1 MSPGDMILESLTN
14 LFRIYINW
22 RFIKI
27 FFPVPRVKKYV
38 ELIGYV
44 LFYIITIGVFLIFHT
59 PIINLITNLIC
70 FYVVMLLYEGSNRK
84 RILASIL
91 IYSINMVCDYFAY
104 YLFVGSRLE
113 EPVTQFFSIVTDL
126 LILICELTAE
136 RVLGDRAKGEY
147 IKGLGTII
155 MVSLLGIVMLL
166 ALELSGL
173 GNKRLFIWESLGV
186 LSINIIVFYLYHTY
200 IDMYQKLHEKE
211 ILEQQVKIYS
221 NQLEV
226 IEQTQTKVRSLRH
239 DMSHHIQELRRLTA
253 QNEEDETLRYLDKME
268 TAMTNEKEYV
278 YSGNKEI
285 DGILNYMLE
294 KANDALQNVE
304 IEIRNL
310 RNLDEYS
317 FELAV
322 IMGNLLDNAIEAAVQ
337 TKEKFL
343 RFQMEEEKGV
353 LYIQVANR
361 YCGELLEKEGR
372 LLSTKKDGEKHGFGL
387 KNVKDIVEKNH
398 GMIDIRYDDKL
409 FVVDVVLYLNSLC

>member
-1 MSPGDMILESLTN
+1 MSSGDMILESAN
-14 LFRIYINW
+14 NFFRIYINW
-22 RFIKI
+22 RFIRI
-27 FFPVPRVKKYV
+27 FFPVPRVQKYK
-38 ELIGYV
+38 EFIGYL
-44 LFYIITIGVFLIFHT
+44 LFYVVTFGVFLIFQT
-59 PIINLITNLIC
+59 PAINLITNLAC
-70 FYVVMLLYEGSNRK
+70 FYIVMLLYEGSNRK
-84 RILASIL
+84 RILAAIL
-91 IYSINMVCDYFAY
+91 IYSINMVCDCCAYF
-104 YLFVGSRLE
+104 LFADSRVGESAS
-113 EPVTQFFSIVTDL
+113 QFFSSVTDL
-126 LILICELTAE
+126 MILICELIAE
-136 RVLGDRAKGEY
+136 RILGEQAKREY
-147 IKGLGTII
+147 IRGLGII
-155 MVSLLGIVMLL
+155 IIVPLLGIVMLHFL
-166 ALELSGL
+166 DTSGL
-173 GNKRLFIWESLGV
+173 GSRGLLVGESLGV

-211 ILEQQVKIYS
+211 VLEQQVKIYS

-268 TAMTNEKEYV
+268 NSMTNEKEYV
-278 YSGNKEI
+278 YSGNREI

-322 IMGNLLDNAIEAAVQ
+322 ILGNLLDNAIEAAAQ

-343 RFQMEEEKGV
+343 RFQMEEDKGV

-361 YCGELLEKEGR
+361 YCGELLDKEDR

>member
-1 MSPGDMILESLTN
+1 MSHSDIILESLTN

-27 FFPVPRVKKYV
+27 FFPIPRVKKYM
-38 ELIGYV
+38 EFIGYV
-44 LFYIITIGVFLIFHT
+44 LFYVITIGIFLIFHA
-59 PIINLITNLIC
+59 PLINLITNLIC

-91 IYSINMVCDYFAY
+91 IYSINMVCDCFAY
-104 YLFVGSRLE
+104 FIFAGSRIE
-113 EPVTQFFSIVTDL
+113 ESVAQFFSIVTDL
-126 LILICELTAE
+126 LILICELIAE
-136 RVLGDRAKGEY
+136 RVLGDQAKREY
-147 IKGLGTII
+147 FKGLGIII
-155 MVSLLGIVMLL
+155 MIPLVGIVMLI
-166 ALELSGL
+166 ALEMSGL
-173 GNKRLFIWESLGV
+173 GSRGLLVWESLGV

-211 ILEQQVKIYS
+211 VLEQQVKIYS

-239 DMSHHIQELRRLTA
+239 DMSHHIQELRRLTV
-253 QNEEDETLRYLDKME
+253 QNEEQETMRYLDKME
-268 TAMTNEKEYV
+268 NSMTNEKEYV
-278 YSGNKEI
+278 YSGNREI

-294 KANDALQNVE
+294 KANDALQKVE

-317 FELAV
+317 FELA
-322 IMGNLLDNAIEAAVQ
+322 IILGNLLDNAIEAAER

-372 LLSTKKDGEKHGFGL
+372 LLSTKTDGGKHGFGL

-398 GMIDIRYDDKL
+398 GMMDIRYDDEL
-409 FVVDVVLYLNSLC
+409 FEVDVVLYLNSMC

>member
-1 MSPGDMILESLTN
+1 MSPGNMILESMTN

-27 FFPVPRVKKYV
+27 FFPVPRVKKHLEFV
-38 ELIGYV
+38 GYI

-155 MVSLLGIVMLL
+155 MVPLLGIVMLL

-253 QNEEDETLRYLDKME
+253 QNEEDEMMRYLEKME
-268 TAMTNEKEYV
+268 ISMTNEKEYV
-278 YSGNKEI
+278 YSGNREI

-398 GMIDIRYDDKL
+398 GMIDIRYDDEL
-409 FVVDVVLYLNSLC
+409 FAVDVVLYLNSLC

>member
-1 MSPGDMILESLTN
+1 MSPGDMIMESLTN

-27 FFPVPRVKKYV
+27 FFPVPRVKKHLEFV
-38 ELIGYV
+38 GYI

-155 MVSLLGIVMLL
+155 MVPLLGIVMLL

-211 ILEQQVKIYS
+211 VLEQQVKIYS
-221 NQLEV
+221 NQLEI
-226 IEQTQTKVRSLRH
+226 IEQTQTKAHSLRH

-253 QNEEDETLRYLDKME
+253 QNEEDEMMRYLEKME
-268 TAMTNEKEYV
+268 ISMTNEKVYV
-278 YSGNKEI
+278 YSGNREI

-398 GMIDIRYDDKL
+398 GMIDSRYDDKL